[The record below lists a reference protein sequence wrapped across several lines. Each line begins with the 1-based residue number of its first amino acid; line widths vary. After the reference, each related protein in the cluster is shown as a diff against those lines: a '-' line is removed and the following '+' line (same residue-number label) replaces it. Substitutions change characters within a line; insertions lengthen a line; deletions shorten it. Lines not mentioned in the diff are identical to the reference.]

1 VQAVILL
8 DQRKSRARAD
18 LVAEWS
24 NMLNTDPSL
33 AFLLPFERTA
43 GDEMQALVDD
53 PRTLTELALRVLDS
67 AQWWVGIGVGVVSQP
82 LPRSVREGQGQAF
95 HLARRALEAAKRK
108 GSAGLRVLAADR
120 DNGDLEA
127 ALLLMGAL
135 YRRRSAASRRVI
147 DLVRAGESGLEV
159 AERLGIS
166 PQAVSQHL
174 RLGQWREEQA
184 GRVLVTHLAE
194 NLLR

>member
-1 VQAVILL
+1 MQAVVLL

-24 NMLNTDPSL
+24 GKLNADPSL
-33 AFLLPFERTA
+33 VFLLPFERTA

-53 PRTLTELALRVLDS
+53 PHTLTEVALRVLDS
-67 AQWWVGIGVGVVSQP
+67 AQWWLGIGVGVVSQP

-108 GSAGLRVLAADR
+108 GSAGLRVLAGDR
-120 DNGDLEA
+120 DGTDLEA
-127 ALLLMGAL
+127 ALLLMGVL
-135 YRRRSAASRRVI
+135 YRRRSEATRRVI
-147 DLVRAGESGLEV
+147 DLVRAGDSGLEV
-159 AERLGIS
+159 AARLGIT

-174 RLGQWREEQA
+174 RAGHWREEQA
-184 GRVLVTHLAE
+184 GRVLVMHLAE